1 MHHFFYF
8 RYLNNYINIFISSNM
23 PVHKHQQEIT
33 NRRIKRRITNRI
45 CARRQTPTNSANMFL
60 TLATQLPLQI
70 TNTPFANQLF
80 NGSNF

>member
-1 MHHFFYF
+1 
-8 RYLNNYINIFISSNM
+8 M

-60 TLATQLPLQI
+60 TLAAQLPLQI

-80 NGSNF
+80 NGKVIRITQPIACRHIQYKIKYFNNI